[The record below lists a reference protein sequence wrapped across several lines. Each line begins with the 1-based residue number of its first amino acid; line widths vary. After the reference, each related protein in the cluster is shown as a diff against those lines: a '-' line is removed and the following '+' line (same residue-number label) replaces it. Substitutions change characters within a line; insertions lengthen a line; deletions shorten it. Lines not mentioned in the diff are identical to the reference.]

1 MGGVSSAGGM
11 SQGVVADVL
20 SALVQTGWPRR
31 RRTIIPTVLL
41 VPVTIVCIMIHNH
54 TKQRRFL
61 WTPLAAFASQLL
73 NSKKKKKLSFLHVL
87 SRTLSIYE
95 ISSRRY
101 EARYVAYLTS
111 A

>member
-41 VPVTIVCIMIHNH
+41 VPVTILCIMIHNH
-54 TKQRRFL
+54 HTKQRFL
-61 WTPLAAFASQLL
+61 WTPLAAFTSQPL
-73 NSKKKKKLSFLHVL
+73 NSKKKKTFLSYTCFPELYL
-87 SRTLSIYE
+87 SMR
-95 ISSRRY
+95 SSPAATKRG
-101 EARYVAYLTS
+101 T
-111 A
+111 